1 MCIVAVVFNIRRNH
15 ALLHCCIAC
24 PFIWIKCPLHLIG
37 LLLSFSSVSPWKAG
51 TNKFFGW
58 LLTLFEFV
66 FPFAER
72 DSVGVHNSSGHD
84 QAEPCQEPEWYLG
97 LNVGFPHRA
106 LFFAVLKVAFSIKA
120 SYCLCASGWTS
131 AHAHRQRGP
140 TPEDFLG
147 DMLLKPKKT
156 LFSECEEDIWK
167 VKKTLHVSP
176 GAKGTVGLWPVCTWV
191 QLACRQNE
199 LVTPSTVED

>member
-1 MCIVAVVFNIRRNH
+1 M
-15 ALLHCCIAC
+15 HCCIAALHVLLY
-24 PFIWIKCPLHLIG
+24 IWIKCPLHFIG

-72 DSVGVHNSSGHD
+72 DSILVHNSSGHD
-84 QAEPCQEPEWYLG
+84 QAEPCQELEWYLG
-97 LNVGFPHRA
+97 IALNIGFPHWERA

-131 AHAHRQRGP
+131 THAHRQRGP
-140 TPEDFLG
+140 TPEDFQQ
-147 DMLLKPKKT
+147 DMFLKPKKS

-167 VKKTLHVSP
+167 VKVKKTLQCVARCKRHRWTLTCLPLSP
-176 GAKGTVGLWPVCTWV
+176 TWPAKWISDT
-191 QLACRQNE
+191 
-199 LVTPSTVED
+199 